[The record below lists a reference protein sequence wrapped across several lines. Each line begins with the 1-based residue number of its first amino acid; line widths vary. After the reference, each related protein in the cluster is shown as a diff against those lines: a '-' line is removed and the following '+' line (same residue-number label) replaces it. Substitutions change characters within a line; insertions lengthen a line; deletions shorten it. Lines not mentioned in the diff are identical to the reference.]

1 MLRRAQH
8 DTLNN
13 TTELSMP
20 VSASSVSSLRSRTGV
35 GILACKEALEEA
47 QGDEEKAIELLRKRG
62 IAQAAKKAARDQA
75 EGLIFL
81 QEGDGKAALLLLRCE
96 TDFVARDENFQAL
109 GKRLA
114 DILFAKG
121 HNALESAAAAALPAI
136 VQNTGEN
143 ITLGETHVIEAPV
156 LGCYLHTNGK
166 IGVAVG
172 LRSGTRELARDAA
185 MHAAAMNPLYV
196 RPEEAP
202 ADLLAQERDIWA
214 AQLAKEGKP
223 PQIQEKIMLGK
234 ERKFREEHA
243 LLSQPFAKDP
253 TKTVGQHL
261 LGAEVTVYIRLS
273 VW

>member
-1 MLRRAQH
+1 
-8 DTLNN
+8 
-13 TTELSMP
+13 MP
-20 VSASSVSSLRSRTGV
+20 VSASAVSSLRSRTGV

-62 IAQAAKKAARDQA
+62 IAQSAKKAARDQA

-81 QEGDGKAALLLLRCE
+81 QEGNGKAALLLLRCE
-96 TDFVARDENFQAL
+96 TDFVARDENFQTL

-114 DILFAKG
+114 DILFLKG
-121 HNALESAAAAALPAI
+121 QKIMEADAAAALPALI
-136 VQNTGEN
+136 QKTGEN
-143 ITLGETHVIEAPV
+143 ISLGLAQTIEAPV

-172 LRSGTRELARDAA
+172 LRSGARELARDAA

-223 PQIQEKIMLGK
+223 PQIQEKIMIGK
-234 ERKFREEHA
+234 EKKFREEHA

-261 LGAEVTVYIRLS
+261 GGAEVMAYVRVS
-273 VW
+273 VG

>member
-1 MLRRAQH
+1 M
-8 DTLNN
+8 
-13 TTELSMP
+13 SP
-20 VSASSVSSLRSRTGV
+20 ISSSAVSSLRSRTGV

-47 QGDEEKAIELLRKRG
+47 KGDEEKAIELLRKRG

-81 QEGDGKAALLLLRCE
+81 KEQEGKAALLLLRSE
-96 TDFVARDENFQAL
+96 TDFVARDENFQTL
-109 GKRLA
+109 GKHLT
-114 DILFAKG
+114 DILLSKG
-121 HNALESAAAAALPAI
+121 QAALESEAAAALPAL
-136 VQNTGEN
+136 VQKTGEN
-143 ITLGETHVIEAPV
+143 ITIGETHLVTAPV
-156 LGCYLHTNGK
+156 LGCYLHTNAK

-172 LRSGTRELARDAA
+172 LTGGSRELARDAA

-202 ADLLAQERDIWA
+202 TDLLVKEREIWV

-223 PQIQEKIMLGK
+223 PNIQERIMVGK

-253 TKTVGQHL
+253 SKTVGQHL
-261 LGAEVTVYIRLS
+261 GDAEVIAYLRLS
-273 VW
+273 VS

>member
-1 MLRRAQH
+1 
-8 DTLNN
+8 
-13 TTELSMP
+13 MP
-20 VSASSVSSLRSRTGV
+20 VSASSVSSLRARTGV

-47 QGDEEKAIELLRKRG
+47 HGDEEKAIELLRKRG
-62 IAQAAKKAARDQA
+62 IAQAAKKAMRDQT
-75 EGLIFL
+75 EGLVFL
-81 QEGDGKAALLLLRCE
+81 REGDKKVVLLLLRCE

-109 GKRLA
+109 GGRLA

-121 HNALESAAAAALPAI
+121 QAALEAEAAASLPAI
-136 VQNTGEN
+136 TQKTGEN
-143 ITLGETHVIEAPV
+143 ISLGITQIIEAPV
-156 LGCYLHTNGK
+156 IGCYLHTNGK

-172 LRSGTRELARDAA
+172 LRSGTRELAHDAA

-202 ADLLAQERDIWA
+202 ADLLTKEREIWS

-234 ERKFREEHA
+234 EKKFREEHA

-253 TKTVGQHL
+253 SKTVGQHL
-261 LGAEVTVYIRLS
+261 RGAEVMEYARVS
-273 VW
+273 VS

>member
-1 MLRRAQH
+1 
-8 DTLNN
+8 
-13 TTELSMP
+13 MP
-20 VSASSVSSLRSRTGV
+20 VSASSVSSLRARTGV
-35 GILACKEALEEA
+35 GVLACKEALEEA
-47 QGDEEKAIELLRKRG
+47 HGDEEKAIELLRKRG

-75 EGLIFL
+75 EGLVFL
-81 QEGDGKAALLLLRCE
+81 REGDKKAVLLLLRCE

-109 GKRLA
+109 GKSLT

-121 HNALESAAAAALPAI
+121 HDALKFEAAAALPAL
-136 VQNTGEN
+136 VQKTGEN
-143 ITLGETHVIEAPV
+143 VSLGLAQIIEAPV

-166 IGVAVG
+166 IGVVVG
-172 LRSGTRELARDAA
+172 LLSGTRELARDAA
-185 MHAAAMNPLYV
+185 MHAAAMNPLYI

-202 ADLLAQERDIWA
+202 ADLLARERDIWS

-234 ERKFREEHA
+234 EKKFREEHA

-261 LGAEVTVYIRLS
+261 GGSEVVGYVRVS
-273 VW
+273 VS

>member
-1 MLRRAQH
+1 M
-8 DTLNN
+8 
-13 TTELSMP
+13 SP

-81 QEGDGKAALLLLRCE
+81 QEGNGKAALLLLRCE

-114 DILFAKG
+114 DVLFTKG
-121 HNALESAAAAALPAI
+121 QAALESEATAALPALI
-136 VQNTGEN
+136 QKTGEN
-143 ITLGETHVIEAPV
+143 ISLGHARIIEAPV
-156 LGCYLHTNGK
+156 LGCYLHTNRK

-202 ADLLAQERDIWA
+202 ADLLAKEREIWA
-214 AQLAKEGKP
+214 AQIATEGKP

-234 ERKFREEHA
+234 EKKFRGEHA

-261 LGAEVTVYIRLS
+261 GGAEVTAYVRIS
-273 VW
+273 VL